1 MRKFLTTVV
10 IIALFVLFVVFAVAN
25 RHDVTVSFDPFN
37 SGDPVL
43 TYTMPLFVLIIA
55 SVAAGV
61 LVGGCA
67 TWIGQRRWRRAARQ
81 HRTDAET
88 ARTELANL
96 KATVVPHGGSQRLPA
111 SFQPGPPPSLFGP
124 YRRDKQDAAL

>member
-1 MRKFLTTVV
+1 MRKFLTTLV

-67 TWIGQRRWRRAARQ
+67 TWIGHRRWRQTARQ

-96 KATVVPHGGSQRLPA
+96 KATVVPHGGPQRLPA
-111 SFQPGPPPSLFGP
+111 SGRAGPPPGRGGP
-124 YRRDKQDAAL
+124 GGRGGQD